1 MPTTPQVNFNFKNEN
16 VQVSTPLLGVSHVVA
31 RTTKGPFN
39 DPSEIISS
47 YAQFQRIFGEEVVP
61 DGTVSNIEKALAL
74 GSKLRVARVAGGSAS
89 YGYAKNGAADQIFS
103 LVLTSAADESNTAT
117 LSFKLRTRE
126 QGTPFV
132 FKGNEYD
139 TIYLKFTADTSGP
152 STKILLTQAVA
163 NTFATDEIIDKRVF
177 IAWNTT
183 SDTIDYLSL
192 MNFVSM
198 CPNLTVEVNGDFE
211 EAPMDIYGVI
221 AWMADHPDY
230 LPDTSFV
237 TSTAYNLGKGSDGG
251 DSTTTTWVNAFKA
264 VAEYTDA
271 YEVILSHIHQHLSDS
286 YQTVYATVAEEIKAA
301 QEVKLMVEL
310 PKPAASVTLS
320 EYLTMLSTLVQSV
333 GQSQFICYYGGGIKY
348 YDKLGVIR
356 DCDVLGTVIGLC
368 NVAEATY
375 GPWYSPAG
383 QNRGIVPDALGP
395 VMPNLGVPS
404 KIADLQ
410 NFADWYMNL
419 FVIKD
424 TQFAGKRTM
433 LWHNF
438 TSNPINNSEKFASIV
453 NLNLYLKKNIR
464 PILEGKLEEPNT
476 FSTWK
481 DIYYQVKPIL
491 DDLVNRNAML
501 EPKWQ
506 GDQNAQSYADL
517 QVNNEADVRAG
528 KYHAILSYKDI
539 VTMQEITM
547 DIVIEAAANSVSIT
561 VND

>member
-47 YAQFQRIFGEEVVP
+47 YAQFQRIFGEEIVP

-103 LVLTSAADESNTAT
+103 MVLTSAADNSNTAT

-126 QGTPFV
+126 QGTPFT
-132 FKGNEYD
+132 FRGNEYD
-139 TIYLKFTADTSGP
+139 TIYVKFTSDTSGP
-152 STKILLTQAVA
+152 STKIILTQAVA
-163 NTFATDEIIDKRVF
+163 NTFADDEIIDSRVF
-177 IAWNTT
+177 IAWNPT
-183 SDTIDYLSL
+183 SNVIDYMSL

-198 CPNLTVEVNGDFE
+198 CPNLTVEVNGTF
-211 EAPMDIYGVI
+211 AGSSLDIYGVI

-230 LPDTSFV
+230 LPATSFV
-237 TSTAYNLGKGSDGG
+237 TSTAYNLAKGSDGG
-251 DSTTTTWVNAFKA
+251 DSTATTWVNAFKA

-271 YEVILSHIHQHLSDS
+271 YEVILSHVHQHLPSD
-286 YQTVYATVAEEIKAA
+286 YDDVYAAVAAEVKIA

-310 PKPAASVTLS
+310 PKPAAGVTLS
-320 EYLTMLSTLVQSV
+320 EYLTQLSTLVGQV

-356 DCDVLGTVIGLC
+356 NCDVLGTVLGLC
-368 NVAEATY
+368 NVAESTY

-404 KIADLQ
+404 KISDLQ
-410 NFADWYMNL
+410 SFANWYMNL

-464 PILEGKLEEPNT
+464 PILESKLEEPNT

-491 DDLVNRNAML
+491 DDLVNRNALL

-517 QVNNEADVRAG
+517 QVNTESDVRAG
-528 KYHAILSYKDI
+528 KYHVILAYRDV
-539 VTMQEITM
+539 VTMQEIQM
-547 DIVIEAAANSVSIT
+547 DIVIEASANSVSIT
-561 VND
+561 VTD

>member
-47 YAQFQRIFGEEVVP
+47 YAQFQRIYGEEIVP

-103 LVLTSAADESNTAT
+103 MVLTSAADNSNTAT
-117 LSFKLRTRE
+117 LGFKLRTRE
-126 QGTPFV
+126 QGTPFT
-132 FKGNEYD
+132 FRGNEYD
-139 TIYLKFTADTSGP
+139 TIYVKFTSDTSGP

-163 NTFATDEIIDKRVF
+163 NTFADDEIIDSRVF
-177 IAWNTT
+177 IAWNPT
-183 SDTIDYLSL
+183 SNIIDYMSL

-198 CPNLTVEVNGDFE
+198 CPNLTVEVNGTF
-211 EAPMDIYGVI
+211 AGSALDIYGVI

-230 LPDTSFV
+230 LPATSFV
-237 TSTAYNLGKGSDGG
+237 TSTAYNLAKGSDGG
-251 DSTTTTWVNAFKA
+251 DSTTTTWVDAFRA

-271 YEVILSHIHQHLSDS
+271 YEVILSHIHQHLPSD
-286 YQTVYATVAEEIKAA
+286 YDDVYAAVAAEIKVA

-310 PKPAASVTLS
+310 PKPAAGVTLS
-320 EYLTMLSTLVQSV
+320 EYLTQLSTLVGQV

-356 DCDVLGTVIGLC
+356 NCDVLGTVIGLC

-404 KIADLQ
+404 KISDLQ
-410 NFADWYMNL
+410 SFADWYMNL

-464 PILEGKLEEPNT
+464 PILESKLEEPNT

-517 QVNNEADVRAG
+517 QVNTESDVRAG
-528 KYHAILSYKDI
+528 KYHVILAYRDV
-539 VTMQEITM
+539 VTMQEIQM
-547 DIVIEAAANSVSIT
+547 DIVIEASANSVSIT
-561 VND
+561 VTD

>member
-47 YAQFQRIFGEEVVP
+47 YAQFQRIYGEEVVP

-103 LVLTSAADESNTAT
+103 MVLTSAADNSNTAT
-117 LSFKLRTRE
+117 LGFKLRTRE

-132 FKGNEYD
+132 FRGNEYD
-139 TIYLKFTADTSGP
+139 TIYVKFYADTSGP
-152 STKILLTQAVA
+152 SYKIILKQAVA
-163 NTFATDEIIDKRVF
+163 NTFADDEIIDSRVF
-177 IAWNTT
+177 IAWNPT
-183 SDTIDYLSL
+183 SNVIDYMSL

-198 CPNLTVEVNGDFE
+198 CPNLTVEVNGTF
-211 EAPMDIYGVI
+211 AGSSIDIYGVI

-230 LPDTSFV
+230 LPATSFV
-237 TSTAYNLGKGSDGG
+237 TSTAYNLAKGSDGG
-251 DSTTTTWVNAFKA
+251 DSTVTTWVNAFKA

-271 YEVILSHIHQHLSDS
+271 YEVILSHVHQHLPSD
-286 YQTVYATVAEEIKAA
+286 YDDIYAAVAAEVKIA

-310 PKPAASVTLS
+310 PKPAAGVTLS
-320 EYLTMLSTLVQSV
+320 EYLTQLSTLVGQV

-356 DCDVLGTVIGLC
+356 NCDVLGTVIGLC
-368 NVAEATY
+368 NVAESTY

-404 KIADLQ
+404 KISDLQ
-410 NFADWYMNL
+410 DFADWYMNL

-464 PILEGKLEEPNT
+464 PILESKLEEPNT

-517 QVNNEADVRAG
+517 QVNTESDVRAG
-528 KYHAILSYKDI
+528 KYHVILAYKDV
-539 VTMQEITM
+539 VTMQEIQM
-547 DIVIEAAANSVSIT
+547 DIVIEASANSVSIT
-561 VND
+561 VTD